1 MSHQSK
7 LKYTLRFN
15 RLEVLSYLKQ
25 KSELESEKRK
35 ELVSVNQLINE
46 ILEDYVARECT
57 PYQAQFYQLN
67 EQLNHLLTLEKET
80 HHLFK
85 ELITALTFDEQE

>member
-1 MSHQSK
+1 MSNQSK

-25 KSELESEKRK
+25 KSELESEKRN
-35 ELVSVNQLINE
+35 EQLSVNQLINE

-57 PYQAQFYQLN
+57 PTQYQLYQFN
-67 EQLNHLLTLEKET
+67 ERFDELVRLEKET
-80 HHLFK
+80 QSLFN
-85 ELITALTFDEQE
+85 ELIDVLTFDE